1 MLIAVTISEG
11 TWVANLAGIARYAS
25 ARFLRPSDGCGL
37 LQGIP
42 ATVTPYRSRNDQT
55 HYFRSLRIDN
65 DIGQDD
71 MAQFEGV
78 FERN

>member
-1 MLIAVTISEG
+1 MLIAVTNPGG
-11 TWVANLAGIARYAS
+11 TWVANLAGIARYVS

-37 LQGIP
+37 LQGIA
-42 ATVTPYRSRNDQT
+42 ATVTPYRSRNGRTQK
-55 HYFRSLRIDN
+55 FRSLRVDN

-78 FERN
+78 CERI